1 MTPNVWLFDVYE
13 RVQQTISAKW
23 VQGVSLLLACAAC
36 AGPRPILYPNRYYE
50 QVGDAQAQRDIEEC
64 MERARAFTR
73 AGGAAAGQARRV
85 VRSTA
90 TGAAAGAAVGA
101 VGSAV
106 SGGDAGRG
114 AAVGAATGATGGF
127 LASILHPFESRG
139 TDPVF
144 ANFVERC
151 LRDKGYE
158 PIGWR

>member
-1 MTPNVWLFDVYE
+1 MKRTWPVLLVWVGLSSGCANPRPVLYPNAHYE
-13 RVQQTISAKW
+13 RVGEVI
-23 VQGVSLLLACAAC
+23 
-36 AGPRPILYPNRYYE
+36 
-50 QVGDAQAQRDIEEC
+50 AQRDIDDC
-64 MERARAFTR
+64 MRKARAFVGGSSAR
-73 AGGAAAGQARRV
+73 AQQSKQV

-90 TGAAAGAAVGA
+90 AGAAAGAAIGA
-101 VGSAV
+101 VGGAV
-106 SGGDAGRG
+106 SGGDAGKG

-127 LASILHPFESRG
+127 LSSLLHPFEARG